1 VREPDVVVLV
11 EGESDVAAVETLAS
25 GRGRDLRVDGV
36 AVLAM
41 GGATNIGHFLTRYGP
56 GGLDLTLTGLC
67 DEPEEEV
74 FAVALESAGVGVAR
88 SRADLERLGF
98 YVNVEDLEDELI
110 RALGCQTVED
120 IIAEAGEM
128 RSFRS
133 FQNQPAQRER
143 SLTRQLRRFLGTKSG
158 RKVRYG
164 GLLADALPADR
175 VPHPLDALLSR
186 V

>member
-1 VREPDVVVLV
+1 MSDPDVVVLV
-11 EGESDVAAVETLAS
+11 EGESDVAAVETLA
-25 GRGRDLRVDGV
+25 GARGRDLPAEGV

-41 GGATNIGHFLTRYGP
+41 GGATNIGHFLARYGP
-56 GGLDLTLTGLC
+56 GGLDLTVTGLC
-67 DEPEEEV
+67 DESEEEV
-74 FAVALESAGVGVAR
+74 FASALERAGVGVAR
-88 SRADLERLGF
+88 SRDGLERLGF
-98 YVNVEDLEDELI
+98 YVCVEDLEDELI
-110 RALGCQTVED
+110 RALGFQAVKD
-120 IIAEAGEM
+120 VIAAAGEM

-143 SLTRQLRRFLGTKSG
+143 GLDRQLRRFMGTKSG

-164 GLLADALPADR
+164 GLLAGALPVDR